1 MFRLILRLAIVFGL
15 CGGVVLP
22 SVAQRSM
29 PPVQTLLILPFENH
43 SKSPGLEWIG
53 ESFPEILSQRLSSPS
68 MYLVSREDRVYAFD
82 RVGIPVTAR
91 PSHATIYRIAE
102 QMDCDYVVMGDYDFD
117 GLNFTARAKVLD
129 MKQLRQSKV
138 LEASGPLLQ
147 LIDVQTDLAWQ
158 VLKTARPQSTISRDE
173 MMRSASTVR
182 LDSLEN
188 YVRGILATTRQE
200 KVSRFREAIR
210 FNPQYTLAMFQLGK
224 TYYVNREFESAA
236 SWLSRIPQTDPKAGE
251 AYFLLG
257 LAYYNQGQF
266 ERAEEAFRVTISR
279 MPLTEVY
286 NNLGAAALRRGKR
299 SALQLLQ
306 RTVEVDPHD
315 PDYRFNFA
323 LALYRYGDPATAV
336 KNLRESLAR
345 YPTDSEARQFLE
357 EISGAPAS
365 RGADSSGAV
374 VASVPKMP
382 LPRIKRNYD
391 ETSFR
396 LLALEIQN
404 SAKPS
409 DDPGG
414 NTRTKY
420 HIQHGTEL
428 LDRGLIA
435 DAENEFHEA
444 LQMEPASATAHAG
457 LAKAAEARGDVA
469 TARSEASTSIGL
481 QPTAAAFLVL
491 ARADMRQKLF
501 ISSALNVERALGLE
515 PGNAEALTLKQEIAA
530 RAAQATEWTH

>member
-1 MFRLILRLAIVFGL
+1 
-15 CGGVVLP
+15 
-22 SVAQRSM
+22 
-29 PPVQTLLILPFENH
+29 
-43 SKSPGLEWIG
+43 
-53 ESFPEILSQRLSSPS
+53 
-68 MYLVSREDRVYAFD
+68 
-82 RVGIPVTAR
+82 
-91 PSHATIYRIAE
+91 
-102 QMDCDYVVMGDYDFD
+102 
-117 GLNFTARAKVLD
+117 
-129 MKQLRQSKV
+129 
-138 LEASGPLLQ
+138 
-147 LIDVQTDLAWQ
+147 

-188 YVRGILATTRQE
+188 YVRGILASSRQE

-224 TYYVNREFESAA
+224 TYYANREFESAA

-266 ERAEEAFRVTISR
+266 ERAEDAFRVTISR

-323 LALYRYGDPATAV
+323 LALYRYGDPAMAV

-357 EISGAPAS
+357 EISGEPAGS

-404 SAKPS
+404 LAKPS
-409 DDPGG
+409 DDLGG

-428 LDRGLIA
+428 LDRGLIT

-444 LQMEPASATAHAG
+444 LRMEPASAAAHAG
-457 LAKAAEARGDVA
+457 LARAAEARGDVV

-501 ISSALNVERALGLE
+501 ITSALNVERALGLE

-530 RAAQATEWTH
+530 RAAQATELTH

>member
-1 MFRLILRLAIVFGL
+1 MFRLILRLVVAFGL
-15 CGGVVLP
+15 CGGVVLS

-29 PPVQTLLILPFENH
+29 PPVQTLLIMPFENH

-82 RVGIPVTAR
+82 RMGIPATAR
-91 PSHATIYRIAE
+91 PSHATMYRIAE

-117 GLNFTARAKVLD
+117 GLNFKARAQVLD
-129 MKQLRQSKV
+129 MKRLRQSKV
-138 LEASGPLLQ
+138 LEASGPLLK
-147 LIDVQTDLAWQ
+147 LIDVQNDLAWQ
-158 VLKTARPQSTISRDE
+158 VLKTAQPQSTISRDE
-173 MMRSASTVR
+173 MMRSATTVR

-210 FNPQYTLAMFQLGK
+210 SNPQYTLAMFQLGK
-224 TYYVNREFESAA
+224 TYYANREFESAA
-236 SWLSRIPQTDPKAGE
+236 SWLSRIPHSDPKAGE

-266 ERAEEAFRVTISR
+266 ERAEDAFRVTISR

-286 NNLGAAALRRGKR
+286 NNLGAAALRAGKR

-323 LALYRYGDPATAV
+323 LAQYRYGDPAMAV

-357 EISGAPAS
+357 EISAAP
-365 RGADSSGAV
+365 ADSSGAV
-374 VASVPKMP
+374 AASVPKMP

-409 DDPGG
+409 DDLGG

-428 LDRGLIA
+428 LDRGLIT

-444 LQMEPASATAHAG
+444 LQIDPASAAAHAG
-457 LAKAAEARGDVA
+457 LAKAAETRGDVE

-501 ISSALNVERALGLE
+501 ISSALNVDRALGLE
-515 PGNAEALTLKQEIAA
+515 PGNADALTLKQEIAA
-530 RAAQATEWTH
+530 RAAQAMEWTR